1 MRIIYWQCQTP
12 IVAKKILAFSQ
23 CQIFQSTQ
31 RSHDSRKEEKVNL
44 PDGFLQ
50 RVPSLG
56 SRPASQFILPPSS
69 HSSLNHPGADHR
81 NQPYIFP
88 AYALESGRLCF
99 RYLWGVLIRT
109 PRHPAGRGVATVRG
123 PDEDGRGGAVRRD
136 GAGREGIIG
145 IRVPR

>member
-31 RSHDSRKEEKVNL
+31 RSRDSRKEEKVNL

-56 SRPASQFILPPSS
+56 SRPASQFILPPPPT
-69 HSSLNHPGADHR
+69 HPLTTPVPTIVTSR
-81 NQPYIFP
+81 I
-88 AYALESGRLCF
+88 SF
-99 RYLWGVLIRT
+99 RRT
-109 PRHPAGRGVATVRG
+109 PSKAAAFVSDIYEAF
-123 PDEDGRGGAVRRD
+123 
-136 GAGREGIIG
+136 
-145 IRVPR
+145 